1 MLRDRQGK
9 EHEQGVM
16 EDAMNGQTIRPT
28 LGRYLKED
36 DYNFNSLSIL
46 SN

>member
-9 EHEQGVM
+9 EQGVM